1 MNNEFISND
10 YGTLLTELKDKVRLS
25 QQKAALK
32 VNSELILLYWS
43 IGKKILEN
51 QGREGWGTK
60 VVDLLAKD
68 LSESFPDM
76 KGFSV
81 RNLKYMRSFAEAYP
95 KIQIVQQV
103 VAQLPW
109 YHNCVL
115 LDKAKTKKER
125 LWYVKQTIENGWS
138 RNVLVH
144 HIESKLYKRQEKE
157 IKAHNFN
164 KTLPSPQSDLATA
177 VLKDPYVFDFL
188 SISKEAGER
197 ELEGNLT
204 EHITKFLLELGS
216 GFAYVG
222 RQVHLAVGGQDFYI
236 DLLFYH
242 LKLRCYVVLELKTG
256 DFNPEYAG
264 KMNFYLSA
272 VDDLLRHEADKETI
286 GIILC
291 QQKEK
296 IIVEYA
302 LRNLNKPMGV
312 SKYQIVENLPQ
323 NLKGSLPT
331 VEEIEKELDKKNGKE
346 MI

>member
-1 MNNEFISND
+1 MNKEFISND
-10 YGTLLTELKDKVRLS
+10 YGKLLTELKDKVRLS

-43 IGKKILEN
+43 IGKRILEN
-51 QGREGWGTK
+51 QDREGWGTRII
-60 VVDLLAKD
+60 DLLSKD
-68 LSESFPDM
+68 LSKAFPEM

-109 YHNCVL
+109 FHNCVL
-115 LDKAKTKKER
+115 LDKAKNKKER
-125 LWYVKQTIENGWS
+125 LWYAKQTIENGWS

-144 HIESKLYKRQEKE
+144 HIESKLYERQEKE

-188 SISKEAGER
+188 SIGKEAGER
-197 ELEGNLT
+197 ELEISLT
-204 EHITKFLLELGS
+204 KHITKFLLELGS

-242 LKLRCYVVLELKTG
+242 LKLRCYVVVELKTG
-256 DFNPEYAG
+256 EFKPEYAG

-296 IIVEYA
+296 VIVEYA

-312 SKYQIVENLPQ
+312 SQYEIVENLPQ

-331 VEEIEKELDKKNGKE
+331 VEAIERELDKKK
-346 MI
+346 